1 MTTAQHRAKHYKGK
15 HRKQSHR
22 AKTIAAVSVATA
34 TATALTVGMAPPPP
48 KANAAQVPVA
58 LMASTGPNYTQ
69 DIENA
74 SNTLDNLL
82 FARANLVNAVGS
94 IVNPLSQASG
104 GLFPHVG
111 ATVGQENLLTV
122 DGVIAGLLYVLN
134 KLGTLPDVSNI
145 PGLPPGANALLTQNL
160 GPLLGQLA
168 LLLPLADVL
177 DNLNGLP
184 GALDG
189 VQDGLDDLHAL
200 VKSLVGPGSLIG
212 TALALA
218 NIPLPELTVPDVTAV
233 VDDLLASLGA
243 TATLTHYDSDF
254 SWPVLGIGGSTNV
267 TNLFAQIPSLTVDAL
282 AAAVLDGVAVPNL
295 TSILGPLGIP
305 VPGALT
311 DLTGLVGDALEPL
324 DLIATPS
331 ITAWIPSAS
340 GNYTLPL
347 GGSFGYLATMPVVDI
362 GPLTVGN
369 VTVPLNGADTVV
381 AIPIMAYGITLPG
394 NIASFGKLST
404 PGLVFPTAT
413 GVSTLAGTTLKS
425 WTLLGVVNLT
435 SVNTLRAV
443 YVGTNGVNINRGQTA
458 VVLTTPFGVV
468 PFEFSKG
475 AVNFGTTGFGF
486 TGPSVAGV
494 GLLPPIQIG
503 TAPVQKSDDGLL
515 PAAVINAGLIIP
527 TQVTD
532 LATLAGLP
540 NIQTTVI
547 DPFVNPV
554 FNSTF
559 GAAGAAVTAYLD
571 AHVGKWVDS
580 ASNGALELSGRFEKL
595 TEKLPDATVKPAA
608 ATTTN
613 ATLAAPTSSARASAI
628 TQLGQSKLPRIHAV
642 RQSLT
647 DAKPAG
653 SATPVKDAVT
663 GLQHEVKKAVGD
675 AQSSGRHAAANLRKA
690 LGADKAKPA
699 SG

>member
-1 MTTAQHRAKHYKGK
+1 
-15 HRKQSHR
+15 
-22 AKTIAAVSVATA
+22 
-34 TATALTVGMAPPPP
+34 
-48 KANAAQVPVA
+48 
-58 LMASTGPNYTQ
+58 
-69 DIENA
+69 
-74 SNTLDNLL
+74 
-82 FARANLVNAVGS
+82 
-94 IVNPLSQASG
+94 
-104 GLFPHVG
+104 
-111 ATVGQENLLTV
+111 
-122 DGVIAGLLYVLN
+122 
-134 KLGTLPDVSNI
+134 
-145 PGLPPGANALLTQNL
+145 
-160 GPLLGQLA
+160 
-168 LLLPLADVL
+168 
-177 DNLNGLP
+177 
-184 GALDG
+184 
-189 VQDGLDDLHAL
+189 
-200 VKSLVGPGSLIG
+200 
-212 TALALA
+212 
-218 NIPLPELTVPDVTAV
+218 
-233 VDDLLASLGA
+233 
-243 TATLTHYDSDF
+243 
-254 SWPVLGIGGSTNV
+254 
-267 TNLFAQIPSLTVDAL
+267 
-282 AAAVLDGVAVPNL
+282 VAVPNL

-394 NIASFGKLST
+394 NIASFGKLTT

-571 AHVGKWVDS
+571 AHVGKWVDN

-628 TQLGQSKLPRIHAV
+628 TQLGQAKLPRIHVV

-675 AQSSGRHAAANLRKA
+675 AQTSGRHAAANLRKA

-699 SG
+699 SD